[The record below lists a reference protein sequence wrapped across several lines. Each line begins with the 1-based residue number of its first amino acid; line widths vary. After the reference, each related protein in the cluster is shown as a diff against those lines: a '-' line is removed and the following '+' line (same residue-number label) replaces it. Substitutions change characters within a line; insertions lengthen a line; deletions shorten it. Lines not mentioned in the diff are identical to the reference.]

1 MKNNLINIDKINE
14 LVRPIVE
21 GLNYELYY
29 IEYVREQNENYLR
42 IYIDSSKG
50 INLEDCQKVSRKVS
64 DMLDEKDP
72 IEDGYYLEVS
82 SPGIERVLH
91 TDEHLHK
98 YINNQIV
105 IKLAKLFEGSRE
117 HQGKLLSFNDE
128 SVTIEKDNENIS
140 IPRDRI
146 KKIILKGEF

>member
-1 MKNNLINIDKINE
+1 MKTNLINMEKINE

-29 IEYVREQNENYLR
+29 IEYVKEQNENYLR

-50 INLEDCQKVSRKVS
+50 INLEDCQKVSRKIS

-72 IEDGYYLEVS
+72 ISDSYYLEIS

-91 TDEHLHK
+91 TDDHLHR
-98 YINNQIV
+98 YINNKVV
-105 IKLAKLFEGSRE
+105 INLKKLFEGSRE
-117 HQGKLLSFNDE
+117 HEGKLLSFDDE
-128 SVTIEKDNENIS
+128 VVVIDKDNENMS
-140 IPRDRI
+140 IPRERI

>member
-50 INLEDCQKVSRKVS
+50 INLEDCEKVSRKVS

-117 HQGKLLSFNDE
+117 HQGKLLNFNDE
-128 SVTIEKDNENIS
+128 SITIQKDNESIS